1 MVDRERFDSA
11 ARIELDGLVQYTF
24 PHTKNVPGF
33 HIAYRAVSLVGVFLA
48 LPDSTKRELLWL
60 LNLYAPEPEPEQP
73 FVDAREI
80 DPADFDSASE
90 WMAARHAA
98 YKAKAEAPPVYVV
111 EARLPD
117 AEEAPPPMNIA
128 PPAPEAK
135 GE

>member
-60 LNLYAPEPEPEQP
+60 LNLYAPEPE
-73 FVDAREI
+73 
-80 DPADFDSASE
+80 ADD
-90 WMAARHAA
+90 
-98 YKAKAEAPPVYVV
+98 APPIYVV

-117 AEEAPPPMNIA
+117 ADEEPPPMNVD
-128 PPAPEAK
+128 PE